1 MAKKLLDAN
10 ALFWDEEDMTG
21 FSVGNNDSDAVDL
34 GHASGSD
41 LDEDRPGE
49 VIIRTSTLTSGG
61 SATVQYILLDCDT
74 AAGTYAVLTPVQE
87 TTAAIAYGSVPTEI
101 RMPIP
106 HGARRYLKVRCAVGT
121 AVLTAGTVTAGATK

>member
-10 ALFWDEEDMTG
+10 ALFWDAQSMAAFTI
-21 FSVGNNDSDAVDL
+21 GNHDSTAVDL

-49 VIIRTSTLTSGG
+49 IIINTAGLVGSGATLLY
-61 SATVQYILLDCDT
+61 VLLDCDT
-74 AAGTYAVLTPVQE
+74 AAGTYAAVTPVGVGMAA
-87 TTAAIAYGSVPTEI
+87 TAIASIPTEV

-106 HGARRYLKVRCAVGT
+106 FGARRYLKLRATVAT
-121 AVLTAGTVTAGATK
+121 ANITAGTVTAGVTK